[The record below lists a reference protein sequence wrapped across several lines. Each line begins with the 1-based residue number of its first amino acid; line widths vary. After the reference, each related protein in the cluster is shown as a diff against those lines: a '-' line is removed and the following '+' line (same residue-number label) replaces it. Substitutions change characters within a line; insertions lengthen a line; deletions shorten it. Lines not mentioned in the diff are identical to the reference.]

1 MNAHECQSAKKG
13 VSIMA
18 ANLFIRRSLSRY
30 SLLIVSLLTL
40 VGILSGCGASST
52 AVTSHPTGSTPTS
65 TPIKEFKG
73 TISEFPLPTP
83 NFYPGGL
90 LAGPDGNL
98 WFTETV
104 SNGCQSGK
112 IGRITPEGKVS
123 EFLLSSDSE
132 AGGITTGPDSNLWFI
147 ESACAKSQNSKI
159 GRITVSGTISEFS
172 LSSNSN
178 PSEITT
184 GPDHALWFTEFG
196 NNIQNDKIGRI
207 TTSGTISQFPLHTP
221 SYHSYAITSGP
232 DGNLWFSEA
241 DLDGWHNR
249 IGRITPSG
257 TISEYPVPE
266 LISSVY

>member
-112 IGRITPEGKVS
+112 IGRITPEGKIS
-123 EFLLSSDSE
+123 EFSLLSDRVASGIMTGSD
-132 AGGITTGPDSNLWFI
+132 GNLWFT
-147 ESACAKSQNSKI
+147 ESACAKGQNGKI
-159 GRITVSGTISEFS
+159 GRITPSGVISEFS
-172 LSSNSN
+172 LPSNSDPGN
-178 PSEITT
+178 ITI
-184 GPDHALWFTEFG
+184 GSDHALWFTEFG
-196 NNIQNDKIGRI
+196 INNQNSKIGRI
-207 TTSGTISQFPLHTP
+207 TTSGMISEFSLPTP
-221 SYHSYAITSGP
+221 HFYPFGITAGP
-232 DGNLWFSEA
+232 DGNLWFLESDA
-241 DLDGWHNR
+241 NNKNYK
-249 IGRITPSG
+249 IGRITTAG
-257 TISEYPVPE
+257 TISEFTVP
-266 LISSVY
+266 